1 MIMDLEFVS
10 FQMLNST
17 LSTGLLINSQHLIS
31 TVLLQLAVLE
41 DNLLQLYLLSK
52 YIIRRLLGELQY
64 RTILLLAK
72 T

>member
-17 LSTGLLINSQHLIS
+17 LCMRLLINSQHLIS

-52 YIIRRLLGELQY
+52 
-64 RTILLLAK
+64 
-72 T
+72 

>member
-17 LSTGLLINSQHLIS
+17 LCMGLLINSQCLIS

>member
-1 MIMDLEFVS
+1 MIVDLEFVS
-10 FQMLNST
+10 FQISNST
-17 LSTGLLINSQHLIS
+17 LCMGLLINSQYLTS
-31 TVLLQLAVLE
+31 TVIKIRYLLE
-41 DNLLQLYLLSK
+41 DTLLYLLSN